1 MSWATIVLLLTCNI
15 GLVVLHAKMAA
26 PGLTNLSI
34 AADISAWVFC
44 ILVQAGAGSKK

>member
-15 GLVVLHAKMAA
+15 SMVVLHAKMAA

-44 ILVQAGAGSKK
+44 VLMQVSSGSKK